1 MTISTFQFLTA
12 IIMVGIA
19 FALIY
24 AIRQYMATQSERR
37 MRTMLIKIGLDP
49 VIASSGD
56 SQTIMR
62 EVRQRC
68 RTCSS
73 EDVCE
78 RWLTGEE
85 AGDNVFCPNAK
96 VFESMKKTMGDD
108 LVSQGL

>member
-1 MTISTFQFLTA
+1 MNMSMFQIFAA
-12 IIMVGIA
+12 IVMVGVA
-19 FALIY
+19 FLLFY
-24 AIRQYMATQSERR
+24 AVRQYMADQSERR

-85 AGDNVFCPNAK
+85 IGENVFCPNAE
-96 VFESMKKTMGDD
+96 VFESMKKTIAAAG
-108 LVSQGL
+108 

>member
-1 MTISTFQFLTA
+1 MNMSMFQIFTA
-12 IIMVGIA
+12 IVMVGVA
-19 FALIY
+19 CVLVF
-24 AIRQYMATQSERR
+24 AIRQYMAAQSERR

-49 VIASSGD
+49 AIVSSGD

-85 AGDNVFCPNAK
+85 IGENVFCPNAE
-96 VFESMKKTMGDD
+96 VFESMKKTIAAAG
-108 LVSQGL
+108 